1 MLTAVSCNTGLIDS
15 PNKLFFNT
23 CFKTPKTPKH
33 IFKTSN
39 CWLIF
44 RSRRMW
50 KRKWQKPPPYYS
62 KLQPSENYSG
72 ISESNW
78 TEIYWLLKFTSFV
91 PNILGMGWLSVF
103 IFFINLVVF
112 QRVNMP
118 YSLIFHII
126 LKILLQVLPS
136 FLSDLLSTQMTNSL
150 LIFTDKIPPRICTR
164 RFMCVYAYVLYIPHW
179 CVLSIAGM
187 P

>member
-1 MLTAVSCNTGLIDS
+1 MWLQGYRECEKGSDKSHLLTILSYSPQKITVASLSQTEQKSID
-15 PNKLFFNT
+15 
-23 CFKTPKTPKH
+23 
-33 IFKTSN
+33 
-39 CWLIF
+39 
-44 RSRRMW
+44 
-50 KRKWQKPPPYYS
+50 
-62 KLQPSENYSG
+62 
-72 ISESNW
+72 
-78 TEIYWLLKFTSFV
+78 YWSLRAFA
-91 PNILGMGWLSVF
+91 PNILGMGWRSVF
-103 IFFINLVVF
+103 IFFINLVAF

-150 LIFTDKIPPRICTR
+150 LIFTDKIPPRISTR
-164 RFMCVYAYVLYIPHW
+164 RFMCVYAYALYIPHW